1 MTYVMLLFL
10 LLWCL
15 SAVGF
20 AWRGIALLLRMRTR
34 PGRIITTSGVVA
46 MISMWL
52 FAGLTPFAAS
62 SFVSIYNEFD
72 LAVPPATELAISLFD
87 WPSFLRLLW
96 CPIAFG
102 LGVLTLVLPEILF
115 NPQQVKKP

>member
-1 MTYVMLLFL
+1 MLMLL

-15 SAVGF
+15 AALGF
-20 AWRGIALLLRMRTR
+20 AWRGIALLLRTKVR

-62 SFVSIYNEFD
+62 SFVSIYNEFE
-72 LAVPPATELAISLFD
+72 LPLPAMTELAIGLFD
-87 WPSFLRLLW
+87 WPSFLRWAWTPFALALGIVALL
-96 CPIAFG
+96 
-102 LGVLTLVLPEILF
+102 VPEIAY
-115 NPQQVKKP
+115 QRGHR